1 MTGTG
6 AYGLLPLTITNNYDE
21 RNFIV
26 SWMVLG
32 QGFGAL
38 PVVFLGTV
46 LVAGIVFVVCGV
58 IINLLG
64 PDFFIGNMGVFYL
77 LTVFQTSGYTMTM
90 FAGSQLPVELVEIAK
105 YRLGKD
111 MGGII
116 SASYNFM
123 TKLVGSLVS
132 SVTLLILGFYG
143 FVSVEAS
150 SFDQLA
156 ELNAQGIG
164 LQTDRALEGLW
175 NVSYLFPIIGFALAA
190 VAFFFVR
197 VSRKKVRIY
206 MKVNSGE
213 ITREEGEKLLAELK

>member
-6 AYGLLPLTITNNYDE
+6 AYGLLPLSITNNYDE

-77 LTVFQTSGYTMTM
+77 LTVFQTSGYTC
-90 FAGSQLPVELVEIAK
+90 
-105 YRLGKD
+105 
-111 MGGII
+111 
-116 SASYNFM
+116 
-123 TKLVGSLVS
+123 
-132 SVTLLILGFYG
+132 LLYT
-143 FVSVEAS
+143 S
-150 SFDQLA
+150 D
-156 ELNAQGIG
+156 
-164 LQTDRALEGLW
+164 
-175 NVSYLFPIIGFALAA
+175 AA
-190 VAFFFVR
+190 D
-197 VSRKKVRIY
+197 
-206 MKVNSGE
+206 E
-213 ITREEGEKLLAELK
+213 